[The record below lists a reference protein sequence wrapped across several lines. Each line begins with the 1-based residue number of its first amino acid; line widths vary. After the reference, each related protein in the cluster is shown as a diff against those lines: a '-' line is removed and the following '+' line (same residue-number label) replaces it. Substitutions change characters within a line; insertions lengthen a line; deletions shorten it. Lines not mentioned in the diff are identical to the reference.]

1 MADAAN
7 QSGGVSRIGLA
18 VLALATL
25 LWSAMSFV
33 PPGPLH
39 ADEAVQWS
47 LAKELAE
54 GTPYSSNQDKF
65 HGPTLA
71 TVLLIS
77 AKLTGTAPMDM
88 NEHYLRSVVSIFL
101 GLMAAAAL
109 ILPGIGRSARY
120 ATAAFLVLTGG
131 CTPFG
136 YYYVQEMLLV
146 AGFVWGVSLWMRAEG
161 SPPDSRWWVLSGAAF
176 GFALACKVAAAAY
189 LFLFI
194 VALLLL
200 RRFVPDRRW
209 LRFGFGLVAS
219 WACFQSVGFT
229 DLDGLRTWWVQLARA
244 LGVASG
250 HSEDTLLAASLAPWG
265 WAAAWLAVF
274 AFARSGLSRVAWRNP
289 HQADLPC
296 LVAVLVFLFH
306 LALPYKTP
314 WLLLLT
320 FSLPLTLALPY
331 LLVGRTVRAVVL
343 APALVTVALMA
354 QSSLSS
360 HSRTRAEV
368 PDFQPK
374 VANMAKAYG
383 DKFYIAVEGGHY
395 WPLPYYLRAHRVGYG
410 DFPQAAK
417 APLRLIPA
425 TDTSE
430 PAVPGYA
437 VSTLTLR
444 EGGDRYWV
452 LVAKDY
458 ESVFINK

>member
-7 QSGGVSRIGLA
+7 QSGRVSRAVIVVA
-18 VLALATL
+18 VLAAL
-25 LWSAMSFV
+25 LWSALSFV

-47 LAKELAE
+47 LAKQLSE
-54 GTPYSSNQDKF
+54 GTPYSAHQDKF

-77 AKLTGTAPMDM
+77 AKLTGTAPADM
-88 NEHYLRSVVSIFL
+88 SEHYLRSVVSIFL

-109 ILPGIGRSARY
+109 ILPGVGRSARY
-120 ATAAFLVLTGG
+120 ATAGFLVLTGG

-136 YYYVQEMLLV
+136 YYFVQEMLLV
-146 AGFVWGVSLWMRAEG
+146 TGFVWGVTLWMRAEG
-161 SPPDSRWWVLSGAAF
+161 SPPDSRWWMLSGAAF
-176 GFALACKVAAAAY
+176 GFALACKVTAAAY

-194 VALLLL
+194 LGLILL
-200 RRFVPDRRW
+200 RRFVADRRW
-209 LRFGFGLVAS
+209 LRFSFGLVAS
-219 WACFQSVGFT
+219 WVLFQSVGFT
-229 DLDGLRTWWVQLARA
+229 DLPGLQTWWMQLARA

-274 AFARSGLSRVAWRNP
+274 ALARSGLSRVGWRSR
-289 HQADLPC
+289 HEADLPC
-296 LVAVLVFLFH
+296 LVALLVFLFH

-314 WLLLLT
+314 WLLLLA

-331 LLVGRTVRAVVL
+331 LLVGQTVRALVL
-343 APALVTVALMA
+343 TPALVTVALMA

-360 HSRTRAEV
+360 HSQTISETV
-368 PDFQPK
+368 HFQKK
-374 VANMAKAYG
+374 VANLAKAYRG
-383 DKFYIAVEGGHY
+383 KFYIAVEGGHY
-395 WPLPYYLRAHRVGYG
+395 WPLPYYLQAHQVGYG

-425 TDTSE
+425 LDTSE
-430 PAVPGYA
+430 PMVPGYV
-437 VSTLTLR
+437 VSSLTLR
-444 EGGDRYWV
+444 TGGDRYWV

-458 ESVFINK
+458 ESVFISK